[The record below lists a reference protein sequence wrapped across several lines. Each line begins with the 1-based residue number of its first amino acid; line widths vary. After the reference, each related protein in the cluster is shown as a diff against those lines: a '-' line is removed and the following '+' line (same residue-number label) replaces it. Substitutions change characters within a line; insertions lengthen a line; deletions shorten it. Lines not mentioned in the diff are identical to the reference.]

1 MSSLTIEALF
11 RMSTVEVMEE
21 EVGRCTEEIWET
33 IDTDK
38 DEEITKEEFILNALN
53 SEFISRLMR
62 NI

>member
-1 MSSLTIEALF
+1 
-11 RMSTVEVMEE
+11 MSTVEVVEE
-21 EVGRCTEEIWET
+21 EMGRCIEEIWET